1 MIEREYEALF
11 GETGIETIEPEQ
23 PIRVSGPGRGTTSAL
38 TEQLDWAVQALF
50 LENATMTQSEELW
63 SPDRAASFLNLSVA
77 TLETWRAQGIGPRFI
92 ALSRKSIRY
101 PASAILEF
109 VTEREVIPRRARSSG
124 SRKSVK
130 VVNCQE

>member
-1 MIEREYEALF
+1 MTIGRFRLF
-11 GETGIETIEPEQ
+11 
-23 PIRVSGPGRGTTSAL
+23 
-38 TEQLDWAVQALF
+38 F
-50 LENATMTQSEELW
+50 LENATMTQTEELW

-77 TLETWRAQGIGPRFI
+77 TLETWRAQGTGPRFI

-109 VTEREVIPRRARSSG
+109 VQACEVIPQRRAQAG

-130 VVNCQE
+130 VVN